1 MWYLVQ
7 DQLSINQL
15 CYNFLPSW
23 WRGYYGLNFG
33 EKFWFDPDY
42 RVELYRFME
51 RTVHAR
57 FPSLHIGSPDPE
69 PQVITPD
76 FGNATTPAAAGCEI
90 IYPEDNYPWNKHL
103 SDEKIDQLKLPSG
116 LDGIFPYREITS
128 QVKYLNHKLDK
139 DAAPWWNERGILND
153 AMLIGGSDFFV
164 ELTNHTEK
172 ARILVNFSR
181 GILNSVIRQN
191 HCVFGHKK
199 MIILANCAVMMVSP
213 TMYIQDVLELDR
225 QVHQLVISFDQPFGI
240 HHCGYFD
247 KYGPA
252 YRQIPKIDWLEIGW
266 ESSIRKTLDLFPEA
280 IVQYILSAAFLQT
293 ASRNEV
299 KEKMFQILE
308 AAYGDWYRF
317 RLSMPDVEYGTPDE
331 NLYEIFDAC
340 KRSISMKHG

>member
-1 MWYLVQ
+1 MA
-7 DQLSINQL
+7 
-15 CYNFLPSW
+15 
-23 WRGYYGLNFG
+23 FG

-51 RTVHAR
+51 RTIHER
-57 FPSLHIGSPDPE
+57 FTSLRIGSPDPA
-69 PQVITPD
+69 PQVIAPD

-90 IYPEDNYPWNKHL
+90 VYPEDNYAWNKHL
-103 SDEKIDQLKLPSG
+103 SNEKIYQLKLPSA

-139 DAAPWWNERGILND
+139 DTAPWWNVRGILND
-153 AMLIGGSDFFV
+153 AILIGGSDFFV
-164 ELTNHTEK
+164 ELANHTEK

-191 HCVFGHKK
+191 HCVFGHTN
-199 MIILANCAVMMVSP
+199 MIILTNCAGMMVSP
-213 TMYIQDVLELDR
+213 TMYIHDILEHDC
-225 QVHQLVISFDQPFGI
+225 QVHRLATRFGQPFGI
-240 HHCGYFD
+240 HQCCSNFE

-280 IVQYILSAAFLQT
+280 IVQYILSAAFFQT

-299 KEKMFQILE
+299 KEKMVQILE

-331 NLYEIFDAC
+331 NLYEIFDVC
-340 KRSISMKHG
+340 KRSMSMKHG